1 MKRQKITTFLLSLV
15 ILNAPVASGA
25 LPEIPDSDAGAGL
38 WKSKREKTISDLL
51 AQPNEAKIPQLG
63 EMLRQLK
70 TLNYRNRPE
79 RHEVVAMLEQS
90 LLSIPGHAK
99 YYQDKIETMRAEAL
113 ANSKKTD
120 EEIMK
125 MQDEG
130 VDVVDD
136 GSYERY
142 SGMVAFPTLGLMPS
156 AEAVAVLGH
165 FLNDPEG
172 RNGKTLLGENRSNPG
187 DDFGPRPINAEE
199 AAKAIRNLG
208 IEHPPF
214 KAPEGREREY
224 LREGEVDAWKDWWN
238 EVKDGKRTYRFKGSA
253 IEYGPDG
260 PATKE
265 QMDKLA
271 KDRMRAQEN
280 RKGRVATSDGKG
292 STSKT
297 PLIALIFAA
306 GAVIAALLW
315 HFRRAGWT
323 R

>member
-15 ILNAPVASGA
+15 LLNAPVASAA
-25 LPEIPDSDAGAGL
+25 LPEIPDSDAGADL

-70 TLNYRNRPE
+70 TLNYRDCPE

-99 YYQDKIETMRAEAL
+99 HYQDEIETMRAEAL

-130 VDVVDD
+130 LEVVYD

-142 SGMVAFPTLGLMPS
+142 SGMIAFPTLGLMPS

-187 DDFGPRPINAEE
+187 DDFGPRPINAEG

-238 EVKDGKRTYRFKGSA
+238 EVKDGKRTYRFIGAS

-265 QMDKLA
+265 QMEKLA
-271 KDRMRAQEN
+271 KGRKRAESG
-280 RKGRVATSDGKG
+280 RKGTTVEPEGMSNP
-292 STSKT
+292 SKV
-297 PLIALIFAA
+297 PLIALILAV
-306 GAVIAALLW
+306 GAVIASLAW
-315 HFRRAGWT
+315 QFRSR
-323 R
+323 